1 MAVHIPCHERNIAM
15 RARTHRLLGAGLLA
29 GSAIALIVAATPAL
43 ASATSAAP
51 TPLTPTAA
59 RTAHAAVRNELRGAQ
74 ARAATKGQDQSFLA
88 AHAGLLPRSAR
99 SPKAPADTIHPA
111 QGTAFVNEG
120 NDQGAFSTQSVTT
133 QLHPTDGGT
142 TIYTPTMYPAGGSC
156 IEVTTVYT
164 SGTQAVEA
172 WDWCNKIDF
181 EASVPIDSS
190 FLSRYTNGTG
200 AYTVQI
206 TQTDASSN
214 TWAAYLYDYS
224 TSSYDT
230 LFTSSGSTQAG
241 NTGWDINELYS
252 NVQSDGQSYACT
264 DMANLTFS
272 ADNIQVDLGGT
283 WTAAS
288 PSNSDT
294 EFDQPASAFDCPAMQ
309 YQMITQYSH
318 WQVVD

>member
-1 MAVHIPCHERNIAM
+1 M
-15 RARTHRLLGAGLLA
+15 RARTHRFLGAGLLA
-29 GSAIALIVAATPAL
+29 GSALALIVAATPAL
-43 ASATSAAP
+43 ASSVAAP
-51 TPLTPTAA
+51 APLMPTAA
-59 RTAHAAVRNELRGAQ
+59 RTAHAAVAGELRGSA
-74 ARAATKGQDQSFLA
+74 ARAATKGQVRSFLA

-99 SPKAPADTIHPA
+99 TPKAAAQTIHPA
-111 QGTAFVNEG
+111 QGTGFVNEG
-120 NDQGAFSTQSVTT
+120 NNQGAFAQQSVTT
-133 QLHPTDGGT
+133 ALHPTNGAT

-156 IEVTTVYT
+156 VEVTTVYT
-164 SGTQAVEA
+164 AGTQAVEA

-206 TQTDASSN
+206 QQTDASNN
-214 TWAAYLYDYS
+214 TWTAYLYDYS
-224 TSSYDT
+224 SSSYDT
-230 LFTSSGSTQAG
+230 LYTSSGSTQAG
-241 NTGWDINELYS
+241 DTGWDVNELYS
-252 NVQSDGQSYACT
+252 DVQSDGQSYACT

-294 EFDQPASAFDCPAMQ
+294 EFDQPASAFDCPAMR
-309 YQMITQYSH
+309 YQMITNYNH
-318 WQVVD
+318 WQVLD

>member
-1 MAVHIPCHERNIAM
+1 M
-15 RARTHRLLGAGLLA
+15 RARTHRFLGAGLLA
-29 GSAIALIVAATPAL
+29 GSALALIVAATPAL
-43 ASATSAAP
+43 AAPAAP
-51 TPLTPTAA
+51 APLTATAA
-59 RTAHAAVRNELRGAQ
+59 RTSHAAVHNELRGAK
-74 ARAATKGQDQSFLA
+74 ARAATRGQVGSFLA
-88 AHAGLLPRSAR
+88 AHAGLLPRSAKV
-99 SPKAPADTIHPA
+99 PGAAAETIHPA
-111 QGTAFVNEG
+111 QGTGFINEG
-120 NDQGAFSTQSVTT
+120 NNQGAFAQQSVTT
-133 QLHPTDGGT
+133 QLHPTNGGT

-164 SGTQAVEA
+164 STTQAVEA

-190 FLSRYTNGTG
+190 FLTRYTNGTG

-206 TQTDASSN
+206 SQTNASSN
-214 TWAAYLYDYS
+214 TWTAYLYDYS

-230 LFTSSGSTQAG
+230 LYTSSGSTQAG
-241 NTGWDINELYS
+241 TTGWDVNELYS
-252 NVQSDGQSYACT
+252 DVQSNGQSYACT

-288 PSNSDT
+288 TSNSNT
-294 EFDQPASAFDCPAMQ
+294 EFDQPASAFDCPAMR
-309 YQMITQYSH
+309 YQMITQYNH